1 MYNYIRLEKESCYMD
16 FIAHGRKI
24 RKARELV
31 EDTISPMAF
40 TKILDN
46 IPMSIIEALTA
57 IELADLFL
65 AMNKHFNDGKV
76 AAEKELHDYIGLPN
90 GVSIWNVIG
99 EESAK
104 FNDGLSVAD
113 VLAARGR
120 QIQKTRS
127 NAV

>member
-1 MYNYIRLEKESCYMD
+1 MD